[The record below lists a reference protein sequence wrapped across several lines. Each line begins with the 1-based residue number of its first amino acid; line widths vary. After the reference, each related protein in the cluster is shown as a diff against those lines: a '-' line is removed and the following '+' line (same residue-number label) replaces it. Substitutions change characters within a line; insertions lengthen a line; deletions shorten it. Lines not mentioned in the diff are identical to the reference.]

1 MKLFGSRTSSVS
13 KPAPGAQGDGAA
25 GDLVPPAGESLA
37 EMAFLDHLEE
47 LRWSLIKG
55 IGGVVVAVIVCSF
68 FGDWIVDELLLA
80 PKKPDFFMYKLLGVE
95 PHAFALQNRTI
106 TGQFFAWIGTVAAA
120 GVVIGS
126 PIFIYQ
132 MWKFIEPGLYPNE
145 KHGMRFA
152 ALFATAFF
160 MLGIA
165 FGYCVITPLALQ
177 FFAGF
182 VLSPEISNEFDI
194 TKYFSMV
201 TFWSLGIGILFEMP
215 VVIYFLSKLGLVTPE
230 MLRRSRKYTLI
241 GVLIVAAFLTPPD
254 PFSQIL
260 VAIPLLL
267 LYEGSIFL
275 SGVVM
280 RKREREL
287 RKALQ

>member
-1 MKLFGSRTSSVS
+1 
-13 KPAPGAQGDGAA
+13 
-25 GDLVPPAGESLA
+25 
-37 EMAFLDHLEE
+37 
-47 LRWSLIKG
+47 
-55 IGGVVVAVIVCSF
+55 
-68 FGDWIVDELLLA
+68 
-80 PKKPDFFMYKLLGVE
+80 
-95 PHAFALQNRTI
+95 
-106 TGQFFAWIGTVAAA
+106 
-120 GVVIGS
+120 
-126 PIFIYQ
+126 
-132 MWKFIEPGLYPNE
+132 
-145 KHGMRFA
+145 
-152 ALFATAFF
+152 
-160 MLGIA
+160 
-165 FGYCVITPLALQ
+165 
-177 FFAGF
+177 
-182 VLSPEISNEFDI
+182 
-194 TKYFSMV
+194 MV